1 MSDSFMTRF
10 YGGIFFGAAIF
21 HRADTEQHRAAQSS
35 TEQVGNKTGRSLGQT
50 INKYVA
56 IPDFF
61 VNHQL
66 LYGFFPISSCFR
78 LGQTAPIPR
87 AKRPNCLLIGWRFL
101 IHLKRALAI
110 FPHSDPI
117 HRIKAGL
124 RPDEAHQINRF
135 ETDASLI

>member
-1 MSDSFMTRF
+1 M
-10 YGGIFFGAAIF
+10 AAF
-21 HRADTEQHRAAQSS
+21 SLEPPFSTAPTQSSTEQHRAAQSRWETRPAVLWAKQSINTWLFLIFLS
-35 TEQVGNKTGRSLGQT
+35 TISSSMV
-50 INKYVA
+50 
-56 IPDFF
+56 FF
-61 VNHQL
+61 Q
-66 LYGFFPISSCFR
+66 ISSCFR
-78 LGQTAPIPR
+78 LGQMAPIPR